1 MNPEI
6 QEKALYLG
14 SILMIFDICFERT
27 YIMKTCV
34 DLFSTLALIV
44 HN

>member
-6 QEKALYLG
+6 QEKAFYLG
-14 SILMIFDICFERT
+14 SILMIFDISFECT

-34 DLFSTLALIV
+34 DLFSSSAVIV